1 MTCSNGSPVCDERS
15 TSSRAQWNQLAPWLQ
30 WHLGF
35 YQRAYTP
42 LERRFDEHLGYYQ
55 GCVDYYTHTGG
66 GYGGM
71 KPGTGE

>member
-1 MTCSNGSPVCDERS
+1 MPVMLATGAERGFGCV
-15 TSSRAQWNQLAPWLQ
+15 NLLLLGPGWLQ

-42 LERRFDEHLGYYQ
+42 LARGFDEHLGYYQ
-55 GCVDYYTHTGG
+55 GCVDYYKHTGG

-71 KPGTGE
+71 SPGTGE